1 MGMGRQKKEDK
12 LNAVATA
19 PAGQPSATGSEPA
32 VDVQKVKNE
41 YLKVFYYQTKIKD
54 GLLGTFSTDGKY
66 KITNDQILQD
76 LVNIP
81 KKFEEKDGDNY
92 YSSSRVGSHVL
103 NFRVT
108 LDISESYCNAHLAL
122 IEVEHGLDEDIKHVT
137 ELGDIVEPYS
147 PKFKENVYKAWNIH
161 LQEEEYEKTD
171 FIYSYMHSQTED
183 YNFSI
188 ELTEVLSQLY
198 LAKLLKLLEGCG
210 ELGAKIKALYMELIE
225 KLAQKD
231 PSIRLDHTRMKNI
244 LDRLMLSH
252 KAFEM
257 LLANK
262 DAAAALAGYSGPLGR
277 VLVRDNVVHVEKKEM
292 KKDEKPAEKKAE
304 DSGKKKGGKSK
315 GGGGGSGGGAVK
327 IDWGKLPKIS
337 GGGGGAVKF
346 DSPAVK
352 PTLKDDVP
360 LAINPRPQIPNL
372 IGSVT
377 IGVRPPTPVRP
388 TPTTPPMSPYDLGE
402 YSEEELEMME
412 LRQLLD
418 NLREV
423 GRGGQVT
430 FPDPN
435 MGGLGKERDK

>member
-1 MGMGRQKKEDK
+1 MGKQKKEEK
-12 LNAVATA
+12 LNAVASA
-19 PAGQPSATGSEPA
+19 PAAQPSAPATEPA
-32 VDVQKVKNE
+32 VDVEKVKNE

-54 GLLGTFSTDGKY
+54 GLLGTFSADGKY

-92 YSSSRVGSHVL
+92 YSSAKVGNHVL
-103 NFRVT
+103 NFKVV
-108 LDISESYCNAHLAL
+108 LDISESYCNAHLSL
-122 IEVEHGLDEDIKHVT
+122 IEVEHGLEEDIKHVT

-161 LQEEEYEKTD
+161 LQEEEYEKND

-231 PSIRLDHTRMKNI
+231 PSIRLDNTRMKNI

-262 DAAAALAGYSGPLGR
+262 DAAAALAGYSGPLSR
-277 VLVRDNVVHVEKKEM
+277 VLVRDGVVHVEKKEV
-292 KKDEKPAEKKAE
+292 KKEEKPAEKKA
-304 DSGKKKGGKSK
+304 DAPAKKKGGKSK

-337 GGGGGAVKF
+337 GGGGGVKF
-346 DSPAVK
+346 DTPTVR

-372 IGSVT
+372 TGSVT

-388 TPTTPPMSPYDLGE
+388 VPTTPPMSPYESGE
-402 YSEEELEMME
+402 YSEEELLNMM
-412 LRQLLD
+412 LRRAS
-418 NLREV
+418 NIAE
-423 GRGGQVT
+423 
-430 FPDPN
+430 
-435 MGGLGKERDK
+435 KEEGIKEPGYASQFRDFTM

>member
-1 MGMGRQKKEDK
+1 MRKQKTEDK
-12 LNAVATA
+12 FNAATA
-19 PAGQPSATGSEPA
+19 KPAEKPATEPATPA
-32 VDVQKVKNE
+32 VDVAKVKNE

-54 GLLGTFSTDGKY
+54 GLLGTFSNDGKY
-66 KITNDQILQD
+66 KISNDQILQD

-92 YSSSRVGSHVL
+92 YSSAKVGNHVL

-122 IEVEHGLDEDIKHVT
+122 IEVEHGLEEDIKHVT

-161 LQEEEYEKTD
+161 LQEEEYEKND
-171 FIYSYMHSQTED
+171 FIYSYMHSQEED

-188 ELTEVLSQLY
+188 ELVEVLSQLY
-198 LAKLLKLLEGCG
+198 LTKLLKLLEGCG
-210 ELGAKIKALYMELIE
+210 ELGAKIKALYMDLIA

-231 PSIRLDHTRMKNI
+231 PSIRLDNTRMKNI

-262 DAAAALAGYSGPLGR
+262 DAAAALAGYSGPLSR
-277 VLVRDNVVHVEKKEM
+277 VLVREGVVNIEKKEV
-292 KKDEKPAEKKAE
+292 KKEEKPAEKKEESPA
-304 DSGKKKGGKSK
+304 KKKGGKSK

-337 GGGGGAVKF
+337 GGSVGAIKGSDRVE
-346 DSPAVK
+346 VK
-352 PTLKDDVP
+352 PTLKEDIP
-360 LAINPRPQIPNL
+360 FAINTRPPVEEIR
-372 IGSVT
+372 GSVT
-377 IGVRPPTPVRP
+377 IGNRRPTPVRP
-388 TPTTPPMSPYDLGE
+388 QPIRPISPYDSGE
-402 YSEEELEMME
+402 YSEEELLNMMLRRAENMSRGKGMREHEVAPE
-412 LRQLLD
+412 L
-418 NLREV
+418 
-423 GRGGQVT
+423 G
-430 FPDPN
+430 
-435 MGGLGKERDK
+435 ERVVR

>member
-1 MGMGRQKKEDK
+1 MGKQKKEEK
-12 LNAVATA
+12 LNTVASA
-19 PAGQPSATGSEPA
+19 PAAQPSAPATEPA
-32 VDVQKVKNE
+32 VDVEKVKNE

-54 GLLGTFSTDGKY
+54 GLLGTFSADGKY

-92 YSSSRVGSHVL
+92 YSSAKVGNHVL
-103 NFRVT
+103 NFKVV
-108 LDISESYCNAHLAL
+108 LDISESYCNAHLSL
-122 IEVEHGLDEDIKHVT
+122 IEVEHGLEEDIKHVT

-161 LQEEEYEKTD
+161 LQEEEYEKND

-231 PSIRLDHTRMKNI
+231 PSIRLDNTRMKNI

-262 DAAAALAGYSGPLGR
+262 DAAAALAGYSGPLSR
-277 VLVRDNVVHVEKKEM
+277 VLVRDGVVHVEKKEA
-292 KKDEKPAEKKAE
+292 KKEEKPAEKKA
-304 DSGKKKGGKSK
+304 DAPAKKKGGKSK

-337 GGGGGAVKF
+337 GGGGGVKF
-346 DSPAVK
+346 DTPTVR

-372 IGSVT
+372 TGSVT

-388 TPTTPPMSPYDLGE
+388 VPTTPPMSPYESGE
-402 YSEEELEMME
+402 YSEEELLNMM
-412 LRQLLD
+412 LRRAS
-418 NLREV
+418 NIAE
-423 GRGGQVT
+423 
-430 FPDPN
+430 
-435 MGGLGKERDK
+435 KEEGIKEPGYASQFRDFTM

>member
-1 MGMGRQKKEDK
+1 MGRQKKEDK
-12 LNAVATA
+12 LNAVASA
-19 PAGQPSATGSEPA
+19 PAGQPSAPAATPA
-32 VDVQKVKNE
+32 VDVEKVKNE

-54 GLLGTFSTDGKY
+54 GLLGNFSVDGKY
-66 KITNDQILQD
+66 KITNEQILQD

-81 KKFEEKDGDNY
+81 KKFEDKDGDNY
-92 YSSSRVGSHVL
+92 YASARVGNHVL

-108 LDISESYCNAHLAL
+108 LDISESYCDAHLAL
-122 IEVEHGLDEDIKHVT
+122 IEVEHGLEEDIKHVT

-147 PKFKENVYKAWNIH
+147 PMFKQNVYKAWNIH
-161 LQEEEYEKTD
+161 LQEEEYEKND
-171 FIYSYMHSQTED
+171 FIYSYMHAQAED

-210 ELGAKIKALYMELIE
+210 ELGIKIKALYMELIE

-231 PSIRLDHTRMKNI
+231 PSIRLDNTRMKNI

-262 DAAAALAGYSGPLGR
+262 DAAAALAGYSGPLSR
-277 VLVRDNVVHVEKKEM
+277 VLVRDPVVHVEKKEA
-292 KKDEKPAEKKAE
+292 KKEEKPAEKKADE
-304 DSGKKKGGKSK
+304 PAKKKGGKSK

-337 GGGGGAVKF
+337 GGGGGVKF
-346 DSPAVK
+346 DTPTVR

-360 LAINPRPQIPNL
+360 LAINPRPQIQNL
-372 IGSVT
+372 TGSVT

-388 TPTTPPMSPYDLGE
+388 VPTTPPMSPYESGE
-402 YSEEELEMME
+402 YSEEELLNMMLRRAENMSRGKGMREHEVAPE
-412 LRQLLD
+412 L
-418 NLREV
+418 
-423 GRGGQVT
+423 GGK
-430 FPDPN
+430 
-435 MGGLGKERDK
+435 GY